1 MDVMHGHVHQCG
13 PARPAE
19 VSPPASALPWKTLV
33 ARRTDPVPLG
43 ACQPSCV
50 RERFAPLRCFPVR
63 PRPLKGSKDRIVC
76 SVAQDMKVLVK
87 QHELGVIRP
96 IHHQQRRMQINHVH
110 AQCPVRFANPA
121 RCTVPLGC
129 ARTQHAQPHT
139 TKHGFL
145 FSVDEAQG
153 THGVE
158 DMRLKVL

>member
-1 MDVMHGHVHQCG
+1 
-13 PARPAE
+13 
-19 VSPPASALPWKTLV
+19 
-33 ARRTDPVPLG
+33 
-43 ACQPSCV
+43 
-50 RERFAPLRCFPVR
+50 
-63 PRPLKGSKDRIVC
+63 
-76 SVAQDMKVLVK
+76 MKVLVK